1 MKMTALR
8 FFTLPLWLTPLV
20 AGERVAGPAVP
31 YVAMTA
37 IGTTILFFALWRHCR
52 GKLNEKRELLGEKEE
67 KIVWLRKVMAQNE
80 HAKTKLE
87 HENEKKIMELTHT
100 IEMLERKAKE
110 GTKNQ
115 VVAKIEEQQQKRAR
129 MLERAGLSVE

>member
-1 MKMTALR
+1 MKMIGFALLA
-8 FFTLPLWLTPLV
+8 LPLWLTPLA
-20 AGERVAGPAVP
+20 AGERVPGPAVP
-31 YVAMTA
+31 YVAMIA
-37 IGTTILFFALWRHCR
+37 VGTTILFFALWRHCK
-52 GKLNEKRELLGEKEE
+52 GQLHEKHELLGEKEE
-67 KIVWLRKVMAQNE
+67 KIAWLRKVMAQNE

>member
-1 MKMTALR
+1 MKTIRLTLT
-8 FFTLPLWLTPLV
+8 TLPLWLTPLA

-31 YVAMTA
+31 YVAMGA
-37 IGTTILFFALWRHCR
+37 VATTILFFALWRICR
-52 GKLNEKRELLGEKEE
+52 GEVYKQRELLKEKEE
-67 KIVWLRKVMAQNE
+67 KIAWLRKVMAQNE

-129 MLERAGLSVE
+129 MLERAGLTVE